1 MKSKE
6 DNKKKDE
13 KKLDFKPNKGGKV
26 NFWNLKWLKRR

>member
-26 NFWNLKWLKRR
+26 NF